1 MKITIEAVVV
11 GFLAG
16 ASTATAIAGAWPRI
30 YAMQI
35 SFRNSAALAQRYA
48 ICLPVTRPIEPG
60 QTTKIIPGTA
70 VCHPETGTTGQVLT
84 NGSIGYIIQGDPV
97 QLQTQLTQRG
107 HKNEEKR

>member
-1 MKITIEAVVV
+1 MKLTTETVVV

-16 ASTATAIAGAWPRI
+16 ASIATAIAGAWPRI

-48 ICLPVTRPIEPG
+48 TCLPVTQQIEPG

-70 VCHPETGTTGQVLT
+70 VCHSESGTTGQVLT

-97 QLQTQLTQRG
+97 QLQTQLKQRG
-107 HKNEEKR
+107 YK